1 MGPHRIFQ
9 AEWAHRL
16 QVRYP
21 WFGGY
26 ASAPLAFAAGRK
38 YADTGL
44 TLLSNITPLLTSGDK
59 SAAAIAAQGLSAQAL
74 FTLHFVRRAL
84 EVVFVN
90 DYTGTFARDSRL
102 ELLYYILW
110 GLIAGAAAGTA
121 PMMKHGVAPRLVR
134 TLGACLFVLGQVGNA
149 WCHWELRRLR
159 TEKQA
164 LGSSK
169 YFMPTRGPFC
179 YISSPHYTFELVTW
193 LGFCVH
199 NGLDVTGALL
209 WLMSI
214 GAMGAFA
221 RDRHAKYLALWKG
234 GQREGVDPATKWI
247 MVPGVW

>member
-1 MGPHRIFQ
+1 MP
-9 AEWAHRL
+9 
-16 QVRYP
+16 
-21 WFGGY
+21 
-26 ASAPLAFAAGRK
+26 
-38 YADTGL
+38 T
-44 TLLSNITPLLTSGDK
+44 
-59 SAAAIAAQGLSAQAL
+59 AL
-74 FTLHFVRRAL
+74 PPSPVP
-84 EVVFVN
+84 V
-90 DYTGTFARDSRL
+90 
-102 ELLYYILW
+102 LW

-234 GQREGVDPATKWI
+234 GQREGVDPGQGGSWCLAFGESPYPVTFSLREPISWHG
-247 MVPGVW
+247 P